1 VGILDEDVERVRAAS
16 NLVDVAGQYV
26 ALRRVGRQWVGVC
39 PFHAEKTPSFSVN
52 GEEGVYYCFGCQ
64 ARGDTITF
72 VREIEHLDFV
82 GAVELL
88 AAKSGIT
95 LRYTDRAQGEGRK
108 RRARLVEALATA
120 VDWYHERLLASPDA
134 APARSYL
141 RSRGFDGDLVR
152 RYRLGW
158 APEGWDTLVRA
169 LRLSEDVVR
178 DTGLGVP
185 GRRGGMIDGFRARVM
200 FPIFDPQGDPVGFGG
215 RSLPGGPPPKY
226 RNSPE
231 TPLYAKSKVLYGLN
245 WAKTDVVAADEVVV
259 CEGYTDVIGF
269 ATAGVPRAVA
279 TCGTALT
286 EDHVRLLTRFAKR
299 VVLAFDADAA
309 GQSAAERFYEWER
322 RYGIQVAVA
331 ALPPGADPADLA
343 LSDPPALRKA
353 VEQATSFLGFRVD
366 RALDRPAAELRSPEG
381 RAAAAE
387 AALAMIREH
396 PNEIVR
402 EEYAARVAARLGL
415 APQRLAQ
422 LANRRGGPVRVDRP
436 APDRR
441 AGRESGPEV
450 ELVRLA
456 LHRGD
461 ELAELVD
468 LTAPGRAEVLVTDD
482 GLLAALRARQAAP
495 SLRAA
500 IDAADP
506 ATAEVLLRLGV
517 EESTADPADVLRLL
531 VRAAADRELAAWAR
545 LLEDADLDLQRQ
557 VLAACDYLKG
567 QVDALFADHAESG
580 LGDVGQ
586 LVAWLADRSEEGG

>member
-1 VGILDEDVERVRAAS
+1 VGIVDEDVERVRAAA

-26 ALRRVGRQWVGVC
+26 ALKRVGRQWVGVC

-52 GEEGVYYCFGCQ
+52 GEEGLYYCFGCQ

-72 VREIEHLDFV
+72 VREIEHVDFV

-108 RRARLVEALATA
+108 RRARLVEALGQA
-120 VDWYHERLLASPDA
+120 VAWYHERLLSAPDA
-134 APARSYL
+134 APARGYL
-141 RSRGFDGDLVR
+141 RSRGFDGELVR

-158 APEGWDTLVRA
+158 APDGWDTLVRA
-169 LRLSEDVVR
+169 LRLPDDVLR
-178 DTGLGVP
+178 DTGLGLP
-185 GRRGGMIDGFRARVM
+185 GRRGGMIDGFRSRVM

-215 RSLPGGPPPKY
+215 RSMPGGQPPKY

-259 CEGYTDVIGF
+259 CEGYTDVIGL
-269 ATAGVPRAVA
+269 ATVGIPRAVA

-309 GQSAAERFYEWER
+309 GQSAADRFYEWER

-331 ALPPGADPADLA
+331 ALPDGADPADLA

-353 VEQATSFLGFRVD
+353 VEQATSFLAFRVE
-366 RALDRPAAELRSPEG
+366 RALDRPAAELRTPEG
-381 RAAAAE
+381 RARVAE
-387 AALAMIREH
+387 AALAVVREH

-402 EEYAARVAARLGL
+402 DEYAARVHARLGL
-415 APQRLAQ
+415 SAQRLAD
-422 LANRRGGPVRVDRP
+422 LANRRGGGTRVAPQPSRP
-436 APDRR
+436 A
-441 AGRESGPEV
+441 RESGPEV
-450 ELVRLA
+450 ELLRLA
-456 LHRGD
+456 MHRAD
-461 ELAELVD
+461 ELDELVD
-468 LTAPGRAEVLVTDD
+468 LAAPGIAELLVSDD
-482 GLLAALRARQAAP
+482 RLLAALRARQAAP

-500 IDAADP
+500 VDRADP
-506 ATAEVLLRLGV
+506 ATAEVLQRLAV
-517 EESTADPADVLRLL
+517 EESTADPADVVRLV
-531 VRAAADRELAAWAR
+531 VRAAAERELTAWTK
-545 LLEDADLDLQRQ
+545 LLDDAEPEVQLQ
-557 VLAACDYLKG
+557 VMAACDYLKA
-567 QVDALFADHAESG
+567 QVDALFGDHGESALRG
-580 LGDVGQ
+580 VGE

>member
-1 VGILDEDVERVRAAS
+1 
-16 NLVDVAGQYV
+16 
-26 ALRRVGRQWVGVC
+26 
-39 PFHAEKTPSFSVN
+39 
-52 GEEGVYYCFGCQ
+52 
-64 ARGDTITF
+64 
-72 VREIEHLDFV
+72 
-82 GAVELL
+82 
-88 AAKSGIT
+88 
-95 LRYTDRAQGEGRK
+95 
-108 RRARLVEALATA
+108 
-120 VDWYHERLLASPDA
+120 
-134 APARSYL
+134 
-141 RSRGFDGDLVR
+141 
-152 RYRLGW
+152 
-158 APEGWDTLVRA
+158 
-169 LRLSEDVVR
+169 
-178 DTGLGVP
+178 
-185 GRRGGMIDGFRARVM
+185 
-200 FPIFDPQGDPVGFGG
+200 
-215 RSLPGGPPPKY
+215 
-226 RNSPE
+226 
-231 TPLYAKSKVLYGLN
+231 
-245 WAKTDVVAADEVVV
+245 
-259 CEGYTDVIGF
+259 
-269 ATAGVPRAVA
+269 
-279 TCGTALT
+279 
-286 EDHVRLLTRFAKR
+286 
-299 VVLAFDADAA
+299 
-309 GQSAAERFYEWER
+309 
-322 RYGIQVAVA
+322 
-331 ALPPGADPADLA
+331 
-343 LSDPPALRKA
+343 
-353 VEQATSFLGFRVD
+353 
-366 RALDRPAAELRSPEG
+366 
-381 RAAAAE
+381 
-387 AALAMIREH
+387 MIREH